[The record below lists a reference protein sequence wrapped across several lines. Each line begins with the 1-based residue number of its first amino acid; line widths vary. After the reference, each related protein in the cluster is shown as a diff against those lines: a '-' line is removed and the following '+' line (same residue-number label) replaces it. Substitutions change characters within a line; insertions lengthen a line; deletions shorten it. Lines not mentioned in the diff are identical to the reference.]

1 MIFQLNVGITI
12 EGMIMKKF
20 LYLIFFSLLM
30 NGNAYAENI
39 TIKCVD
45 EKRDVEIIINFDEEG
60 DWIKFNGREKEVS
73 GRKDDGLVVRTTM
86 IEITKDKIDYFYSVE
101 SMKSHMVILINRFD
115 GSMYQYGK
123 INGGERYDFNYM
135 CKKTDRK
142 F

>member
-1 MIFQLNVGITI
+1 
-12 EGMIMKKF
+12 MKKF
-20 LYLIFFSLLM
+20 LYLSFFFLLLS
-30 NGNAYAENI
+30 GNAYAENI

-45 EKRDVEIIINFDEEG
+45 EKRDVKIIINFDEGG

-123 INGGERYDFNYM
+123 LEGKEYDYNYM
-135 CKKTDRK
+135 CEKSDRK

>member
-1 MIFQLNVGITI
+1 
-12 EGMIMKKF
+12 MKKF
-20 LYLIFFSLLM
+20 LGIIFFSLLFSV
-30 NGNAYAENI
+30 NTYAENI
-39 TIKCVD
+39 TIECVD
-45 EKRDVEIIINFDEEG
+45 EKRDVKIIINFDEGG

-123 INGGERYDFNYM
+123 LEGKEYDYNYM
-135 CKKTDRK
+135 CEKSDRK